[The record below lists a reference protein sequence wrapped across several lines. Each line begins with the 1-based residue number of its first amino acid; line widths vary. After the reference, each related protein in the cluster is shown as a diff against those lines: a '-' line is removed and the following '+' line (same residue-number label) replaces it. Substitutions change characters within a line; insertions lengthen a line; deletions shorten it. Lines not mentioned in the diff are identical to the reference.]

1 MAVRYCSSVGLVLY
15 NHGLKVVQSSTQGCT
30 IIHMTLG
37 NLPNKRLGVIAEV
50 LGVIEKGLGV
60 IAETLRDYSGRP

>member
-1 MAVRYCSSVGLVLY
+1 
-15 NHGLKVVQSSTQGCT
+15 
-30 IIHMTLG
+30 MTLG